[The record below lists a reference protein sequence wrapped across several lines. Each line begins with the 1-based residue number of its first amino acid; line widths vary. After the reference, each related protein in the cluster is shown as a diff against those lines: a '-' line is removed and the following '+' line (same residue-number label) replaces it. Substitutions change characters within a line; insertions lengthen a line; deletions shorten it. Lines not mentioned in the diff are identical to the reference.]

1 MGYSSLDTNN
11 KSSVNDETDSQN
23 LDSDMKQEDV
33 NPEKELESLKGML
46 DKGLINQEDYDTKK
60 KEILGL

>member
-1 MGYSSLDTNN
+1 
-11 KSSVNDETDSQN
+11 
-23 LDSDMKQEDV
+23 MKQEDI